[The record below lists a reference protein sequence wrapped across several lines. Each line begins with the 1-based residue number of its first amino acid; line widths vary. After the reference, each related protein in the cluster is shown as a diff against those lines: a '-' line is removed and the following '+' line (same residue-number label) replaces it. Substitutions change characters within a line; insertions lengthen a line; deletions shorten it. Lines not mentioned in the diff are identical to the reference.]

1 MAMARAGSAL
11 TGGSSRGMDS
21 PLLLSIVHGFDPIR
35 SELVPKLAFTL
46 YSGCDLDVTSAVTG
60 LVQ

>member
-1 MAMARAGSAL
+1 MDMARAGSAL
-11 TGGSSRGMDS
+11 MGGSNSVNS
-21 PLLLSIVHGFDPIR
+21 PLLLNIVHGFDPIR
-35 SELVPKLAFTL
+35 SELVLKLVFSL